1 MQNTSTELNWT
12 AFSVHCML
20 VFLEKHATLISWHLC
35 TDNVTLIYFIII
47 KTDFNFIIIFLSD
60 STSRSLFKY
69 E

>member
-1 MQNTSTELNWT
+1 
-12 AFSVHCML
+12 
-20 VFLEKHATLISWHLC
+20 
-35 TDNVTLIYFIII
+35 VTLIYFIII